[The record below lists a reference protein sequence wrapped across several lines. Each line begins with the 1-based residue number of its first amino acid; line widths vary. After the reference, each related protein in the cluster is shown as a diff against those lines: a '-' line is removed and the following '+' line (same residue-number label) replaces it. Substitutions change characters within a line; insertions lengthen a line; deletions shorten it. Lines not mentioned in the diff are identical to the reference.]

1 MKKNKFFWVL
11 FIIVLILGGYFYFQ
25 SRKKEVAYMT
35 VEVKKENLAKTVS
48 ATGSIQSRNKA
59 EVSFKL
65 SGKIKK
71 IFFEVGDKVKED
83 EVVAVLDREE
93 LNYEVNQARAD
104 LEAQKKSLALM
115 KRKRDNYTH
124 EQLDI
129 QREVVKKSEANLSI
143 SLKKI
148 DETILRAPIAGTIIK
163 KNVNNSGENVIA
175 NEAIFLIADDE
186 ELLIEANVPESDIV
200 DLSVGQKATVSLDA
214 FSSEEKLEAEL
225 IEIEPASTTIQDV
238 IYYKI
243 KLKLSVK
250 DDRLKIGMSVDEDI
264 SVQEKKDVISVPLRS
279 VAGEGA
285 DKYVEVLKEGNQAE
299 RIKVK
304 TGLSGDEGKIEIT
317 EGLLGGEKIII
328 SSKEE

>member
-1 MKKNKFFWVL
+1 M
-11 FIIVLILGGYFYFQ
+11 
-25 SRKKEVAYMT
+25 
-35 VEVKKENLAKTVS
+35 
-48 ATGSIQSRNKA
+48 
-59 EVSFKL
+59 
-65 SGKIKK
+65 
-71 IFFEVGDKVKED
+71 
-83 EVVAVLDREE
+83 
-93 LNYEVNQARAD
+93 
-104 LEAQKKSLALM
+104 
-115 KRKRDNYTH
+115 
-124 EQLDI
+124 
-129 QREVVKKSEANLSI
+129 KKSEANLSI

-175 NEAIFLIADDE
+175 NEAIFLIADDK

-250 DDRLKIGMSVDEDI
+250 DDRLKIGMSVDADI

>member
-1 MKKNKFFWVL
+1 M
-11 FIIVLILGGYFYFQ
+11 
-25 SRKKEVAYMT
+25 
-35 VEVKKENLAKTVS
+35 
-48 ATGSIQSRNKA
+48 
-59 EVSFKL
+59 
-65 SGKIKK
+65 
-71 IFFEVGDKVKED
+71 GDKVKED

-115 KRKRDNYTH
+115 KRKKDNYTH

-129 QREVVKKSEANLSI
+129 QREAVKKSEANLSI

-175 NEAIFLIADDE
+175 NETIFLIADNE

-250 DDRLKIGMSVDEDI
+250 DDRLKIGMSVDADI

-304 TGLSGDEGKIEIT
+304 TGLSGDERKIEIT